1 VKVAVDSVEVYCP
14 TCREPGRLPWQ
25 HSADCVEGLRH
36 RLRWYEAGLPIVA
49 LLLLCET
56 ALLVW
61 AFVALGRG

>member
-1 VKVAVDSVEVYCP
+1 
-14 TCREPGRLPWQ
+14 LPWQ

-49 LLLLCET
+49 LLLLAET

-61 AFVALGRG
+61 AWVALGRCS